1 MSNSTRTLP
10 DASHQ
15 VPVPVIQRLSRLL
28 TPLLLRTPLTPN
40 QITVLSLAL
49 GLSAAWQFAQGSYL
63 GNFLGAFMFALSYV
77 LDNCDG
83 EVARARQVSSTFG
96 HRFNTFSDWLVNASF
111 FVGLGMGA
119 SSATGEIWWL
129 WVGCI
134 AGLGAT
140 INSVL
145 QQVLDYRQ
153 GNWTKAAP
161 QPEVAFTPLPDRV
174 GQRVIFFFRE
184 LARGLLVTGDLGR
197 VARCRLVPGSAGCRR
212 GQAYWLMSFAQERRY
227 HV

>member
-10 DASHQ
+10 DASNK
-15 VPVPVIQRLSRLL
+15 VPVPVIRRLSRLL

-49 GLSAAWQFAQGSYL
+49 GLAAAWQFAQGSYL
-63 GNFLGAFMFALSYV
+63 GNSLGAFMFALSYV

-96 HRFNTFSDWLVNASF
+96 HRFDTFSDWLVNASF

-129 WVGCI
+129 WAGCI

-140 INSVL
+140 INYVL
-145 QQVLDYRQ
+145 QQVFDYRQ
-153 GNWTKAAP
+153 GN
-161 QPEVAFTPLPDRV
+161 
-174 GQRVIFFFRE
+174 
-184 LARGLLVTGDLGR
+184 
-197 VARCRLVPGSAGCRR
+197 
-212 GQAYWLMSFAQERRY
+212 
-227 HV
+227 

>member
-1 MSNSTRTLP
+1 
-10 DASHQ
+10 
-15 VPVPVIQRLSRLL
+15 
-28 TPLLLRTPLTPN
+28 
-40 QITVLSLAL
+40 LSLAL
-49 GLSAAWQFAQGSYL
+49 GLAAAWQFAQGSYL
-63 GNFLGAFMFALSYV
+63 GNSLGAFMFALSYV

-96 HRFNTFSDWLVNASF
+96 HRFDTFSDWLVNASF

-129 WVGCI
+129 WAGCI

-140 INSVL
+140 INYVL

-153 GNWTKAAP
+153 GNWAKTAP
-161 QPEVAFTPLPDRV
+161 QPEVAFTPLPGRF
-174 GQRVIFFFRE
+174 GQRIIFFFRE
-184 LARGLLVTGDLGR
+184 LARADFWLLVILAVLLDGDWF
-197 VARCRLVPGSAGCRR
+197 LVPLGAVGA
-212 GQAYWLMSFAQERRY
+212 QAYWLMIFAQERRY